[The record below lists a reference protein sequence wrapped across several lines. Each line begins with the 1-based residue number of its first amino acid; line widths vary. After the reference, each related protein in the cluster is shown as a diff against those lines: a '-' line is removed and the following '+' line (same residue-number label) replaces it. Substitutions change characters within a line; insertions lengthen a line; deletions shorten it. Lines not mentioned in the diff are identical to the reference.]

1 MDEYGEPTHIVSKVK
16 ITRSTHSRGPHESN
30 PFVSLQQ
37 TCWQIYTETAKLPFS
52 RINRF
57 WYLDER
63 ALDTLILWI
72 KPSQIQ
78 AITKL
83 FFFVVVEDVH
93 EPSETGDMDLK
104 RIRNLGML
112 TGVKH
117 ISVAVA
123 VRYSGCVPQSMKD
136 AALGRIQG
144 GLGPKVLEFA
154 PKNVELVFEAYKPE
168 D

>member
-37 TCWQIYTETAKLPFS
+37 TCRQIYTETAKLPFS
-52 RINRF
+52 RINQF

-136 AALGRIQG
+136 AALRRIQG

-154 PKNVELVFEAYKPE
+154 PKNAELVFETYKPE